1 MYKTS
6 LIIGGAC
13 LILFAM
19 LGGVE
24 SLRRFEHLGYDL
36 SVYLSLK
43 RPASDKVVVVAID
56 EDAIEQYGPWP
67 WSRDT
72 LAGVQRRINA
82 ANPKVVAYTVS
93 FEGAHNE
100 RGLQIMGEF
109 RDENAKLMSGTLMSR
124 FQQAV
129 NRLDSDYMLAVN
141 FQNSGNVLLG
151 LPYQYGPALETVPPR
166 LAPHTLRG
174 DSPEFAGQFAR
185 MPDMFS
191 LGKVETVARV
201 YLPTPKIGDAAVG
214 WAGGDDYLEGID
226 GARAVPLVLPVGA
239 DKKAGGAGGAGH
251 RYLPSLP
258 LRIAA
263 SLQGKGLKD
272 IVLEQGRGVR
282 IGDRLIPTD
291 NAGRVYPYF
300 YKADDD
306 RAPFPVY
313 SIKDVLSGK
322 LSNARF
328 RDKAVLVGI
337 TAGRHSEARPTPLGE
352 PMAPVMLLA
361 HTVSSLVSGDAY
373 QVSNWSYILRYL
385 AVIVVGIYLGLLLPR
400 LGFGTGL
407 AISALLVGVLLNIEV
422 ILMLTQAVW
431 VPMMLPVAALLC
443 GHLAI
448 EVNRSIYR
456 RLHTYK
462 EALTESNL
470 QLGQALQ
477 TQGQLDQAFVK
488 YRQCATENAVLEAMY
503 SLGEDYERKRQFKK
517 AADVFREINS
527 RRRKYRDVEKRIEKN
542 VQLDNAVIL
551 RPASNSTSTQ
561 TLILTSQGVEK
572 PVLGRYVIEKE
583 IGRGAMGT
591 VYLGRDPKIG
601 RTVAIKTMAFSD
613 EFDEDV
619 AEEMKQRFQR
629 EANTAGRLKHPN
641 IVTIYDVGEEQG
653 LSYIAMDYLEGEP
666 MSGFIKKDKLLPV
679 DTVLEMA
686 AQVAEALHYAHSN
699 NVIHRDIK
707 PENIIYNKQTGT
719 PTVTD
724 FGVASLTNANAT
736 KTGIVL
742 GSPSYMSPQQVSGER
757 LDGRSDLYS
766 LGVTVFQLLTGTLPF
781 KAESLSNLMYKI
793 ATEKHPDIRKI
804 RDDLPNYIATM
815 INKAMNKDLDK
826 RYADGNQMAAA
837 LRRCRQRMAEEK
849 A

>member
-1 MYKTS
+1 
-6 LIIGGAC
+6 
-13 LILFAM
+13 M
-19 LGGVE
+19 LGGAD

-56 EDAIEQYGPWP
+56 EEAIEHYGPWP
-67 WSRDT
+67 WSRDI
-72 LAGVQRRINA
+72 LANAQRRINA

-109 RDENAKLMSGTLMSR
+109 RDENARLMNSTLTSR

-141 FQNSGNVLLG
+141 FQNSGRIILG
-151 LPYQYGPALETVPPR
+151 LPYQYGPGLEVAPAR
-166 LAPHTLRG
+166 LIPHVI
-174 DSPEFAGQFAR
+174 SSAMPNFAGQFAR
-185 MPDMFS
+185 LPEMFS
-191 LGKVETVARV
+191 LGKAESIARV
-201 YLPTPKIGDAAVG
+201 YLPTSKIGDAAAG
-214 WAGGDDYLEGID
+214 WAGGDDYLKGID
-226 GARAVPLVLPVGA
+226 GPRAVPLVLPVGVGKGGGG
-239 DKKAGGAGGAGH
+239 DKAGNY
-251 RYLPSLP
+251 YLPSLP

-263 SLQGKGLKD
+263 FLEDQDLQD
-272 IVLEQGRGVR
+272 IVLEQGKGVR
-282 IGDRLIPTD
+282 IGERRIATD
-291 NAGRVYPYF
+291 NAGRMYPYF
-300 YKADDD
+300 YKADDEE
-306 RAPFPVY
+306 RSPFPVY

-328 RDKAVLVGI
+328 RDKAVLIGV
-337 TAGRHSEARPTPLGE
+337 TAGRHSEAQATPLGE
-352 PMAPVMLLA
+352 WMAPVVLLG
-361 HTVSSLVSGDAY
+361 HTVSSLVEGDSY
-373 QVSNWSYILRYL
+373 RITGWSYALRYL
-385 AVIVVGIYLGLLLPR
+385 AVIVVGLYLGLVLPR

-407 AISALLVGVLLNIEV
+407 AVSALLIGVLLNIEV
-422 ILMLTQAVW
+422 ILMLTQALW

-443 GHLAI
+443 GHMAI
-448 EVNRSIYR
+448 EINRSIYR

-477 TQGQLDQAFVK
+477 TQGRLDQAFAK
-488 YRQCATENAVLEAMY
+488 YRQCAPQNHVLEALY

-517 AADVFREINS
+517 AADVFREINA

-542 VQLDNAVIL
+542 MQLDNTVIL
-551 RPASNSTSTQ
+551 GGNSNSSSTQ
-561 TLILTSQGVEK
+561 TLILSSQGVEK

-619 AEEMKQRFQR
+619 ADEMKQRFQR

-666 MSGFIKKDKLLPV
+666 MSAFTKKDKLLPPE
-679 DTVLEMA
+679 TVLELA

-804 RDDLPNYIATM
+804 REDLPSYISTI
-815 INKAMNKDLDK
+815 INKALHKDLDK

-837 LRRCRQRMAEEK
+837 LRRCMQKMAEGVK
-849 A
+849 T

>member
-13 LILFAM
+13 IILFAM
-19 LGGVE
+19 LGGAD

-56 EDAIEQYGPWP
+56 EEAIEHYGPWP
-67 WSRDT
+67 WSRDL
-72 LAGVQRRINA
+72 LASAHRRINA
-82 ANPKVVAYTVS
+82 ADPKVVAYTVS

-109 RDENAKLMSGTLMSR
+109 RDENARLMSATLMSR

-129 NRLDSDYMLAVN
+129 NRLDGDYMLAVN
-141 FQNSGNVLLG
+141 FQNSGNALLG
-151 LPYQYGPALETVPPR
+151 LPYQYGSAPEAVPSR
-166 LAPHTLRG
+166 LIPHTLSAG
-174 DSPEFAGQFAR
+174 TPNFAGQFAR
-185 MPDMFS
+185 LPAMFS
-191 LGKVETVARV
+191 LGKVESIARV
-201 YLPTPKIGDAAVG
+201 YLPTSKIGDASAG
-214 WAGGDDYLEGID
+214 WAGGDDYLKGID
-226 GARAVPLVLPVGA
+226 GPRAVPLVLPVGA
-239 DKKAGGAGGAGH
+239 KKSGKADSLESH
-251 RYLPSLP
+251 YLPSLP
-258 LRIAA
+258 LHIAA
-263 SLQGKGLKD
+263 FLEGKGLKD
-272 IVLEQGRGVR
+272 IALEQGQGVR
-282 IGDRLIPTD
+282 IGQRLIPTD

-300 YKADDD
+300 YKADED
-306 RAPFPVY
+306 RTAFPVY

-328 RDKAVLVGI
+328 RDKAVLIGV
-337 TAGRHSEARPTPLGE
+337 TAGRHSEAQATPLGE
-352 PMAPVMLLA
+352 TMAPVVLLA
-361 HTVSSLVSGDAY
+361 HAVSSLVAGDAY
-373 QVSNWSYILRYL
+373 QVSSWSYILRYL
-385 AVIVVGIYLGLLLPR
+385 AVIIVGIYLGLLLPR

-407 AISALLVGVLLNIEV
+407 AVSALLIGVLLNIEV

-448 EVNRSIYR
+448 EINRSAYR

-477 TQGQLDQAFVK
+477 AQGHLDQAFAK
-488 YRQCATENAVLEAMY
+488 YRQCATENHVLEAMY

-517 AADVFREINS
+517 AADVFREISS

-551 RPASNSTSTQ
+551 RPNSNGSSTQ

-619 AEEMKQRFQR
+619 ADEMKQRFQR

-666 MSGFIKKDKLLPV
+666 MSGFTKKDKLLPV
-679 DTVLEMA
+679 ETVLEMA

-804 RDDLPNYIATM
+804 REDLPSHIATM
-815 INKAMNKDLDK
+815 INKALHKDLDK

-837 LRRCRQRMAEEK
+837 LRRCRQKMAEEK